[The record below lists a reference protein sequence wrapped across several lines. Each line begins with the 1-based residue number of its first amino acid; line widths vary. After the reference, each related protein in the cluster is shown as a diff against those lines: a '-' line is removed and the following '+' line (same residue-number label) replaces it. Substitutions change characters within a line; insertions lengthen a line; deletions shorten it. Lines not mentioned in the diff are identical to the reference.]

1 MGAAPRIHL
10 PLYVRCLCLLIMAM
24 LIVSTGVEMFII
36 VRDWLQGVAYRDIVA
51 SYREYYPE
59 LLAYAIPQQRWALFA
74 TLLINMLGY
83 LPYYSALLCGAGLF
97 YQFFRGNVWHRNNM
111 VLLQII
117 GILLIVDV
125 LFPSLAGLLQVM
137 VLTADEKM
145 LFILYYGVNS
155 ESVRSLIVGCAILVF
170 SRVFL
175 EALRLNEEQ
184 LSFV

>member
-1 MGAAPRIHL
+1 
-10 PLYVRCLCLLIMAM
+10 
-24 LIVSTGVEMFII
+24 
-36 VRDWLQGVAYRDIVA
+36 
-51 SYREYYPE
+51 
-59 LLAYAIPQQRWALFA
+59 
-74 TLLINMLGY
+74 
-83 LPYYSALLCGAGLF
+83 
-97 YQFFRGNVWHRNNM
+97 
-111 VLLQII
+111 
-117 GILLIVDV
+117 
-125 LFPSLAGLLQVM
+125 VM